1 MSEKQITNDSF
12 FKDQYEDPNCN
23 EKEFPTWLQVLLA
36 IGSLVYII
44 IRMPYVLLASV
55 VFVVL
60 IAIMEPIIPRYC
72 RFRVIQWFLDVFHP
86 DALDDYKRK
95 G

>member
-1 MSEKQITNDSF
+1 MTHEPF
-12 FKDQYEDPNCN
+12 LKDQYKDQNCN
-23 EKEFPTWLQVLLA
+23 EKEIPTWLQGLLA

-44 IRMPYVLLASV
+44 IRMPYVLLTSV

-60 IAIMEPIIPRYC
+60 IAIMEPIIPRYS
-72 RFRVIQWFLDVFHP
+72 RFRVVQWFLDVFHP